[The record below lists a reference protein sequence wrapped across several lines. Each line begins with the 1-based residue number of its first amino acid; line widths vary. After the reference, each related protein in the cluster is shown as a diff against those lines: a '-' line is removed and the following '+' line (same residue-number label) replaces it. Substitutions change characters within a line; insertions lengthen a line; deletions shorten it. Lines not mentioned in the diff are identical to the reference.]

1 MSDVEELNKN
11 LRIWWLNIEN
21 IIYVFN
27 PCTTKVFV
35 SIFNSFKAKSAKAI
49 SSYKWIKN
57 NIIYKK
63 IDLTQI
69 ALFDQLYIY
78 HKICYKF

>member
-1 MSDVEELNKN
+1 MSDVEKLNKN
-11 LRIWWLNIEN
+11 LRIWWLNIKN

-27 PCTTKVFV
+27 PGTTKVFV
-35 SIFNSFKAKSAKAI
+35 SIFHSFKAESAKAI

-63 IDLTQI
+63 IDLTHI

-78 HKICYKF
+78 QKICYKF

>member
-1 MSDVEELNKN
+1 MTMFSFK
-11 LRIWWLNIEN
+11 N

-27 PCTTKVFV
+27 PCTTKVVV
-35 SIFNSFKAKSAKAI
+35 SIFHSFKAESAKAI

-63 IDLTQI
+63 IDLSQI
-69 ALFDQLYIY
+69 ELFDQLYIY